1 MSPRDFDLFAMQAK
15 HEREARE
22 WQEWDQTA
30 TVPTGEASDSDFG
43 AFIEAMVS
51 DGARIEKRVAKP
63 MPATEKQREW
73 LERAHSDAQKVRFA

>member
-1 MSPRDFDLFAMQAK
+1 MSQRDFELFAAQAK

-30 TVPTGEASDSDFG
+30 TVPTGETSDSDFG

-63 MPATEKQREW
+63 MQSEKQREW
-73 LERAHSDAQKVRFA
+73 LERAHREANKQRFM